1 MLGTLA
7 LLGALLGSGAA
18 YLAVAAAHRS
28 DISVLSQVP
37 VLDLAITV
45 AGVPAV
51 AAVAGW
57 ILAGRRPPA
66 SRAPLD

>member
-1 MLGTLA
+1 
-7 LLGALLGSGAA
+7 
-18 YLAVAAAHRS
+18 
-28 DISVLSQVP
+28 
-37 VLDLAITV
+37 V